1 VLLMLH
7 GDSVMDRVKRIFP
20 KPREVVHLFL
30 VQTITSAHRH
40 TTSAHPSGLSVSV
53 SVPFLTSMQRIFG
66 KSKAKP
72 PQQPPPSLDD
82 ASKSVGERVEQLDAK
97 IATLDKELRAY
108 HDKMKSTPNAAARES
123 IKKRA
128 MLVLQKKRMYETQRD
143 QLAGQQFNIDQA
155 NFGIESAKN
164 TVTAVAAMK
173 AAQTQLR
180 QTLTS
185 GAVKVD
191 DVYDLADDME
201 EIMGELNEINE
212 AMGQMYGT
220 PQDIDEAE
228 LEAELDMLGS
238 ELEAELAESTKDTA
252 TPSYLQS
259 STNLPIQPNKLPAG
273 SVSNQSAIAD

>member
-1 VLLMLH
+1 
-7 GDSVMDRVKRIFP
+7 
-20 KPREVVHLFL
+20 
-30 VQTITSAHRH
+30 
-40 TTSAHPSGLSVSV
+40 
-53 SVPFLTSMQRIFG
+53 MQRIFG

-108 HDKMKSTPNAAARES
+108 HDKMKSTPNEAARES

-173 AAQTQLR
+173 AAQSQLR

-259 STNLPIQPNKLPAG
+259 STNLPIQPNKMPAG